1 MADQILD
8 NIRDAVD
15 GQIDFDGQ
23 RRAEVVATLLLAITG
38 LLAFNIGYTL
48 QDIQKAVY
56 VGLGGTLVTFLI
68 VVPAWPMWKKNPVKW
83 LPAGAGSRVGGG
95 KIE

>member
-8 NIRDAVD
+8 QIRDIFE

-23 RRAEVVATLLLAITG
+23 RRSEVLATILLAVTG
-38 LLAFNIGYTL
+38 LIAFNVGYTL

-56 VGLGGTLVTFLI
+56 VGLGGTLLTFI
-68 VVPAWPMWKKNPVKW
+68 AVVPAWPIYNRNPVKW
-83 LPAGAGSRVGGG
+83 LPVAT
-95 KIE
+95 

>member
-1 MADQILD
+1 MAEEILD
-8 NIRDAVD
+8 SLRDIVE

-23 RRAEVVATLLLAITG
+23 RRAEVVATILLAVTG

-68 VVPAWPMWKKNPVKW
+68 AVPAWPMWRKNPIKW
-83 LPAGAGSRVGGG
+83 LPAGSGLTKGIR
-95 KIE
+95 IE